1 MLLPCIDGLSSK
13 DVVPTLR
20 EFLGSV
26 ARLCAA
32 AITRLTESWQEE
44 YRRWGERDLPAAY
57 YVYCSADG
65 LPFGVRLDADR
76 VCTLVVVRADGKNEL
91 VALADAHQSQAGL
104 LRDARRRGMRVPV
117 LSVGDGALGFWAAP
131 HVVPPEASEQRSSV
145 RRAVDT
151 LHCLPKSAQP
161 AGRQAL
167 VQIGSA
173 EHRFH
178 AQAALRYLAAA
189 SYLNAVAKI
198 TQDADQ
204 FLAFFDLPA
213 ERWFHLNTS
222 NSIVISSGCW
232 GVYKVTDEGCF
243 SRRRHVLSAESPTL
257 ARANP
262 LVGAALGSTSRTGL
276 SAETCLRRKTP
287 APLGLLAD
295 RPQITIE
302 STFAAV
308 RLRTTVTKG
317 AGNRAT
323 GLAMVF
329 KLIEPASQRW
339 RMVDTPRLLASC
351 ELASCQQAPG
361 FEKECL
367 SSGPTNP
374 GTKSPRNQPG
384 NAVHKLSTISQRSSS
399 S

>member
-26 ARLCAA
+26 AKLCAA

-44 YRRWGERDLPAAY
+44 YRRWGERDLSAAY
-57 YVYCSADG
+57 YVHCSADG

-91 VALADAHQSQAGL
+91 VALADAHESQAGL
-104 LRDARRRGMRVPV
+104 LRDARRRGMRAPV

-131 HVVPPEASEQRSSV
+131 HVVPPKASEQRSSV

-151 LHCLPKSAQP
+151 LDCLPKSAQP

-167 VQIGSA
+167 AQIGSA

-189 SYLNAVAKI
+189 SFLNAVAKI

-204 FLAFFDLPA
+204 LLAFFDLPA
-213 ERWFHLNTS
+213 EHWFHLNTS
-222 NSIVISSGCW
+222 NSS
-232 GVYKVTDEGCF
+232 
-243 SRRRHVLSAESPTL
+243 
-257 ARANP
+257 
-262 LVGAALGSTSRTGL
+262 
-276 SAETCLRRKTP
+276 
-287 APLGLLAD
+287 
-295 RPQITIE
+295 
-302 STFAAV
+302 
-308 RLRTTVTKG
+308 
-317 AGNRAT
+317 
-323 GLAMVF
+323 
-329 KLIEPASQRW
+329 SQRW

-361 FEKECL
+361 FEKGVPVERPDE
-367 SSGPTNP
+367 SGHNV
-374 GTKSPRNQPG
+374 
-384 NAVHKLSTISQRSSS
+384 AA
-399 S
+399 